1 MCSVLS
7 VQDALLVT
15 FPVRGSHAADRTSDV
30 PPTRAWRGHVP
41 VPSGAET
48 GAESRTSVRA
58 DGVGQSPS
66 GASEPRARQRMRGSA
81 ERRVPM
87 RGALFSPSGEGSTG
101 AGHDACEAR
110 GVFLREENRP
120 QRDTYGTSR
129 TREVP
134 GAEPTE
140 TASARSGGERL
151 ALAFRG
157 DRVPASGGEA
167 SRAWLAETS
176 PSSVN

>member
-15 FPVRGSHAADRTSDV
+15 FPVRGSHAADRTPDV
-30 PPTRAWRGHVP
+30 PPTRAWLSHVP

-66 GASEPRARQRMRGSA
+66 GASEPRACQRMRGSA
-81 ERRVPM
+81 ERMPM

-120 QRDTYGTSR
+120 QRDAYGTSR
-129 TREVP
+129 AREVP

-140 TASARSGGERL
+140 TAGRPV
-151 ALAFRG
+151 RG
-157 DRVPASGGEA
+157 
-167 SRAWLAETS
+167 RATCAGVSWG
-176 PSSVN
+176 PSSSLGR

>member
-15 FPVRGSHAADRTSDV
+15 FPVRGLHAADRTPDV

-66 GASEPRARQRMRGSA
+66 GASEPRACQRMRGSA
-81 ERRVPM
+81 ERMPM
-87 RGALFSPSGEGSTG
+87 RGALFSPRGEGSTG

-120 QRDTYGTSR
+120 QRDTYCTVPRPRGAGSGAHRDGGAPGRGESDVRWRFVGTEFQPG
-129 TREVP
+129 EVKP
-134 GAEPTE
+134 PEHGWRRRRPT
-140 TASARSGGERL
+140 
-151 ALAFRG
+151 
-157 DRVPASGGEA
+157 V
-167 SRAWLAETS
+167 
-176 PSSVN
+176 

>member
-1 MCSVLS
+1 
-7 VQDALLVT
+7 
-15 FPVRGSHAADRTSDV
+15 
-30 PPTRAWRGHVP
+30 
-41 VPSGAET
+41 
-48 GAESRTSVRA
+48 
-58 DGVGQSPS
+58 
-66 GASEPRARQRMRGSA
+66 
-81 ERRVPM
+81 M
-87 RGALFSPSGEGSTG
+87 RGALFSPRGEGSTG

-120 QRDTYGTSR
+120 QRDASGRSR
-129 TREVP
+129 AREVP

-140 TASARSGGERL
+140 TAGRPVGGERR

-157 DRVPASGGEA
+157 DRVPAWGGEA